1 MSESSFCV
9 SNHVKYV
16 LVKKSSTKVPITHP
30 PQKQRNRFILKRLK
44 IVLLFFGSMAAFWS
58 QDDHSYES
66 LAHKLMPNR
75 CSQNGWFLPSSSGS
89 ETSLVS
95 WTSSWHVQFSTCHV
109 PKKGRWVRSPYK
121 SLSRVTDSQVG
132 LRESWIWWWLWL
144 NIACYRMTPLA

>member
-132 LRESWIWWWLWL
+132 LRESWIWWWL
-144 NIACYRMTPLA
+144 NIACYRMTPLG